1 MYPNSRVCSKF
12 SKSPVRQEA
21 VTGDASPASNGSFSS
36 SSAPANA
43 GGTPT
48 DAAGFFSQMKSFFTG
63 DKGAAN
69 QPATPVGLDQF
80 AHFGNNNAS
89 PSQPANS
96 NGVQNNS
103 TPPNGNTSATGSQSG
118 QPNANANQQ
127 ASAAPGAIDP
137 QQLMAAVGNMN
148 FAQAVPQELMTKALA
163 GEADSPQA
171 LMQIINSTA
180 QNAFAQST
188 LLTNNLV
195 NQRLEA
201 MQAKIDAGL
210 GDKVTNL
217 QRQEAVTSN
226 PMLQHP
232 AMAPI
237 KNALT
242 AQFTTQY
249 ASESPQAIQKKVN
262 EYMTSMAGFLQAQM
276 APTETQKQTNK
287 HAAWQADAL
296 NF

>member
-1 MYPNSRVCSKF
+1 MSFRSSKF
-12 SKSPVRQEA
+12 SKSPVRQES
-21 VTGDASPASNGSFSS
+21 VTGDASATSNGSS
-36 SSAPANA
+36 SSAPAQA

-48 DAAGFFSQMKSFFTG
+48 DAAGLFSQLKSFFTG
-63 DKGAAN
+63 DKGAAS

-89 PSQPANS
+89 PSQPANL
-96 NGVQNNS
+96 NGGQP
-103 TPPNGNTSATGSQSG
+103 TGLPPTANPATGSQSG
-118 QPNANANQQ
+118 QPNANANQ
-127 ASAAPGAIDP
+127 APAGGIDP
-137 QQLMAAVGNMN
+137 SQLMAAVGNMN
-148 FAQAVPQELMTKALA
+148 FAQAVPPELMTKALA

-201 MQAKIDAGL
+201 MQARIDAGL

-249 ASESPQAIQKKVN
+249 ANETPQAIQKKVN
-262 EYMTSMAGFLQAQM
+262 EYMTSMAGFLQAQLSLI
-276 APTETQKQTNK
+276 
-287 HAAWQADAL
+287 HI
-296 NF
+296 

>member
-1 MYPNSRVCSKF
+1 M
-12 SKSPVRQEA
+12 Q
-21 VTGDASPASNGSFSS
+21 
-36 SSAPANA
+36 
-43 GGTPT
+43 
-48 DAAGFFSQMKSFFTG
+48 
-63 DKGAAN
+63 
-69 QPATPVGLDQF
+69 
-80 AHFGNNNAS
+80 
-89 PSQPANS
+89 
-96 NGVQNNS
+96 
-103 TPPNGNTSATGSQSG
+103 
-118 QPNANANQQ
+118 
-127 ASAAPGAIDP
+127 
-137 QQLMAAVGNMN
+137 AVGNMN
-148 FAQAVPQELMTKALA
+148 FAQSVPQELMAKALA

-232 AMAPI
+232 ALAPVR
-237 KNALT
+237 NALVQ
-242 AQFTTQY
+242 QFTTQY
-249 ASESPQAIQKKVN
+249 ANETPQAIQSKVN

-276 APTETQKQTNK
+276 APTAGQKQTSK
-287 HAAWQADAL
+287 MQAWQADAL
-296 NF
+296 DF

>member
-1 MYPNSRVCSKF
+1 MHIRPSKF
-12 SKSPVRQEA
+12 SKSPVRQGAAEA
-21 VTGDASPASNGSFSS
+21 S
-36 SSAPANA
+36 SSASSTVTAPAIGSSVPAQA
-43 GGTPT
+43 GGAPA
-48 DAAGFFSQMKSFFTG
+48 DAAGFFAQMKSFFTG
-63 DKGAAN
+63 DKGSQSQKPAA
-69 QPATPVGLDQF
+69 PVGLDQF

-89 PSQPANS
+89 PSQPANP
-96 NGVQNNS
+96 NGVQNS
-103 TPPNGNTSATGSQSG
+103 ATPPNGNPPATGSQSG
-118 QPNANANQQ
+118 QPTG
-127 ASAAPGAIDP
+127 SIDP
-137 QQLMAAVGNMN
+137 AQLMAAVGNMN
-148 FAQAVPQELMTKALA
+148 FAQAIPPELMTKALA

-171 LMQIINSTA
+171 LLHIINSTA

-217 QRQEAVTSN
+217 QRKDAVASN

-232 AMAPI
+232 ALAPI

-249 ASESPQAIQKKVN
+249 ANESPQAIQQKVS
-262 EYMTSMAGFLQAQM
+262 EYMTSMASFLQSQM
-276 APTETQKQTNK
+276 APTKDQQQNNK
-287 HAAWQADAL
+287 LAAWQKDAMD
-296 NF
+296 F

>member
-1 MYPNSRVCSKF
+1 MSHSSKF
-12 SKSPVRQEA
+12 SKSPVRQES
-21 VTGDASPASNGSFSS
+21 VTGDASAASNGQGSS
-36 SSAPANA
+36 VPAQAGGAPA
-43 GGTPT
+43 
-48 DAAGFFSQMKSFFTG
+48 DAAGFFNQMKSFFTG
-63 DKGAAN
+63 DKGAAS

-80 AHFGNNNAS
+80 AHFGTNNAS
-89 PSQPANS
+89 PSQPAN
-96 NGVQNNS
+96 
-103 TPPNGNTSATGSQSG
+103 PNGGQPNGLPPTGNTPAAGSQSG
-118 QPNANANQQ
+118 QPNTNQQTNQQ
-127 ASAAPGAIDP
+127 APAGGIDP
-137 QQLMAAVGNMN
+137 AQLMAAVGNMN

-249 ASESPQAIQKKVN
+249 ANETPQAIQKKVN

-276 APTETQKQTNK
+276 APTESQKATNK

-296 NF
+296 DF

>member
-1 MYPNSRVCSKF
+1 MSFRSSKF
-12 SKSPVRQEA
+12 SKSPVRQES
-21 VTGDASPASNGSFSS
+21 VTGDASATSNGSS
-36 SSAPANA
+36 SSAPAQA

-48 DAAGFFSQMKSFFTG
+48 DAAGLFSQLKSFFTG
-63 DKGAAN
+63 DKGAAS

-89 PSQPANS
+89 PSQPANL
-96 NGVQNNS
+96 NGGQP
-103 TPPNGNTSATGSQSG
+103 TGLPPTANPATGSQSG
-118 QPNANANQQ
+118 QPNANANQ
-127 ASAAPGAIDP
+127 APAGGIDP
-137 QQLMAAVGNMN
+137 SQLMAAVGNMN
-148 FAQAVPQELMTKALA
+148 FAQAVPPELMTKALA

-201 MQAKIDAGL
+201 MQARIDAGL

-249 ASESPQAIQKKVN
+249 ANETPQAIQKKVN

-296 NF
+296 DF